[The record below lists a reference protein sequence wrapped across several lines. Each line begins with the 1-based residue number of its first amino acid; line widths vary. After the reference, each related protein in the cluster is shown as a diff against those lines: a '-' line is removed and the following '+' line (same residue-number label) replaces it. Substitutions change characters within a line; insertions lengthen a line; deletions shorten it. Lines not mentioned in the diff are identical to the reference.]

1 MNYQAQKSVS
11 LIENG
16 DYEAVISE
24 MKLRPSKNNTE
35 SLSITYRIRDDVEQE
50 FKNRKVFENIWLGSD
65 FHQKRISNLL
75 YAVKAPKDQSFNGI
89 NEVINYCVGK
99 PLLINVEK
107 KFSEYFNEEVNSIK
121 YVKQTALVN
130 KTLDKNE
137 DSLELSDDELPF

>member
-1 MNYQAQKSVS
+1 MNYVAQRSVS
-11 LIENG
+11 LIKDG

-50 FKNRKVFENIWLGSD
+50 FKNRKVFESIWLGSD

-75 YAVKAPKDQSFNGI
+75 YAVNATKDQSFNGI

-99 PLLINVEK
+99 PLLINVKTE
-107 KFSEYFNEEVNSIK
+107 FNEFFNEDVNSVR
-121 YVKQTALVN
+121 YVKQTTLVN
-130 KTLDKNE
+130 KTLENNE
-137 DSLELSDDELPF
+137 SALELNDDELPF